1 MFQGGR
7 IMGTAVQDDMFT
19 PEVIADPYA
28 YYGRLRDEDPVHW
41 NDIYALW
48 VITRHDDVTWMT
60 RHNEL
65 FSSAVFRNDPRPAYP
80 AIDESDLG
88 LYEYVRNYQADQF
101 IQHDRPEHLDM
112 RKIVHGYF
120 TPKAMESW
128 RPFVVNAVK
137 ELLDEAEEKGSM
149 DVMRD
154 LATPLPVLVIA
165 QMMGVPA
172 EDRPYIRELAEKLLY
187 IGRGEQDRMPIL
199 TDGMKG
205 MIEYVS
211 PLVDE
216 RIVNPGDDF
225 ISVLASGEKAGVF
238 TRHQVLV
245 NTSLLLL
252 AGHETTINLLCN
264 GTLAFIQ
271 HPDQWALYKQD
282 PAGRAKWATEECL
295 RYDAPVKS
303 IQRIASQDLEVRDK
317 VLEKNDRIRWFISS
331 ANRDP
336 NVFADPDKFDITRQ
350 PNPHVAFGNGVHH
363 CLGATLAR
371 VEGQE
376 VFKALAE
383 RFPDLE
389 VGTAELEYQPSVT
402 FRSLKSLPVSWQWAP
417 VSGSQAA
424 RLGRPRRLRRE
435 CHVRDDRPQGVSP

>member
-1 MFQGGR
+1 MT
-7 IMGTAVQDDMFT
+7 TAIRDDMFT
-19 PEVIADPYA
+19 PDVLADPYT

-41 NDIYALW
+41 NDTYALW

-137 ELLDEAEEKGSM
+137 ELLDAAEEKGSM

-165 QMMGVPA
+165 QMMGVPD
-172 EDRPYIRELAEKLLY
+172 EDRPYVRQLAEKLLY
-187 IGRGEQDRMPIL
+187 IGRGEYDRMPIL

-205 MIEYVS
+205 MVEYVS

-216 RIVNPGDDF
+216 RIAKPGDDF
-225 ISVLASGEKAGVF
+225 ISVLASGEKKGVF

-252 AGHETTINLLCN
+252 AGHETTINLICN
-264 GTLAFIQ
+264 GTLSFIQ

-282 PAGRAKWATEECL
+282 PVGRAKWATEECL

-303 IQRIASQDLEVRDK
+303 IQRLASQDIEVRGK
-317 VLEKNDRIRWFISS
+317 VMEKNDRIRWFISS

-383 RFPDLE
+383 RFPDLQ
-389 VGTAELEYQPSVT
+389 VQTGQLDYQPSIT
-402 FRSLKSLPVSWQWAP
+402 FRSLKSLPVTWQ
-417 VSGSQAA
+417 
-424 RLGRPRRLRRE
+424 
-435 CHVRDDRPQGVSP
+435 

>member
-1 MFQGGR
+1 MT
-7 IMGTAVQDDMFT
+7 TAIRDDMFT
-19 PEVIADPYA
+19 PDVIADPYA
-28 YYGRLRDEDPVHW
+28 YYGRLRDEDPIHW
-41 NDIYALW
+41 NDTYALW

-65 FSSAVFRNDPRPAYP
+65 FSSAVFRNDPKPAYP

-128 RPFVVNAVK
+128 RPFVINAVK
-137 ELLDEAEEKGSM
+137 ELLDAAEEKGSM

-172 EDRPYIRELAEKLLY
+172 EDRPYVRQLAEKLLY
-187 IGRGEQDRMPIL
+187 IGRGEYDRMPIL

-205 MIEYVS
+205 MVEYVS

-216 RIVNPGDDF
+216 RIAKPGDDF
-225 ISVLASGEKAGVF
+225 ISVLASGEKKGVF

-252 AGHETTINLLCN
+252 AGHETTINLICN

-271 HPDQWALYKQD
+271 HPDQWALYKED
-282 PAGRAKWATEECL
+282 PVGRAKWATEECL

-303 IQRIASQDLEVRDK
+303 IQRLASQDIEVRGK
-317 VLEKNDRIRWFISS
+317 VMEKNDRIRWFISS

-336 NVFADPDKFDITRQ
+336 NVFAEPNKFDITRQ

-383 RFPDLE
+383 RFPGLQLQSE
-389 VGTAELEYQPSVT
+389 ELDYQPSIT
-402 FRSLKSLPVSWQWAP
+402 FRSLKSLPVTWQ
-417 VSGSQAA
+417 
-424 RLGRPRRLRRE
+424 
-435 CHVRDDRPQGVSP
+435 

>member
-1 MFQGGR
+1 MTT
-7 IMGTAVQDDMFT
+7 TAIRDDMFT
-19 PEVIADPYA
+19 PDVIADPYE

-41 NDIYALW
+41 NDAYALW

-65 FSSAVFRNDPRPAYP
+65 FSSAVFKNDPRPAYP
-80 AIDESDLG
+80 AIDEFDLG

-128 RPFVVNAVK
+128 RPFVVDAVK
-137 ELLDEAEEKGSM
+137 ELLDAAEEKGSM

-172 EDRPYIRELAEKLLY
+172 EDRPYVRQLAEKLLY
-187 IGRGEQDRMPIL
+187 IGRGEHDRMPIL

-205 MIEYVS
+205 MVEYVS

-216 RIVNPGDDF
+216 RIVRPGDDF
-225 ISVLASGEKAGVF
+225 ISVLASGEKKGAF

-252 AGHETTINLLCN
+252 AGHETTINLICN

-271 HPDQWALYKQD
+271 HPDQWALYKED

-303 IQRIASQDLEVRDK
+303 IQRLASQDLEVRGK
-317 VLEKNDRIRWFISS
+317 VMEKNDRIRWFISS

-336 NVFADPDKFDITRQ
+336 NVFAEPDKFDITRQ

-383 RFPDLE
+383 RFPNLQLE
-389 VGTAELEYQPSVT
+389 SEELDYQPSIT
-402 FRSLKSLPVSWQWAP
+402 FRSLKSLPVTWQ
-417 VSGSQAA
+417 
-424 RLGRPRRLRRE
+424 
-435 CHVRDDRPQGVSP
+435 

>member
-1 MFQGGR
+1 MA
-7 IMGTAVQDDMFT
+7 TVVQDDMFT
-19 PEVIADPYA
+19 PDVIADPYA

-41 NDIYALW
+41 NDTYGLW

-88 LYEYVRNYQADQF
+88 LYEYVKNYQADQF

-137 ELLDEAEEKGSM
+137 ELLDAAEEKGSM

-172 EDRPYIRELAEKLLY
+172 EDRPYVRQLAEKLLY
-187 IGRGEQDRMPIL
+187 IGRGEHDRMPIL

-205 MIEYVS
+205 MVEYVS

-216 RIVNPGDDF
+216 RIARPGDDF
-225 ISVLASGEKAGVF
+225 ISVLASGEKNGVF

-252 AGHETTINLLCN
+252 AGHETTINLICN
-264 GTLAFIQ
+264 GTLSFIQ
-271 HPDQWALYKQD
+271 HPDQWALYKED

-303 IQRIASQDLEVRDK
+303 IQRLASQDLEMRDK
-317 VLEKNDRIRWFISS
+317 VMRKDDRIRWFISS

-336 NVFADPDKFDITRQ
+336 NVFADPEKFDITRQ

-389 VGTAELEYQPSVT
+389 VATGELEYQPSVT
-402 FRSLKSLPVSWQWAP
+402 FRSLKSLPVTWQ
-417 VSGSQAA
+417 
-424 RLGRPRRLRRE
+424 
-435 CHVRDDRPQGVSP
+435 

>member
-1 MFQGGR
+1 
-7 IMGTAVQDDMFT
+7 MGIAVQDDMFT

-41 NDIYALW
+41 NEAYALW

-128 RPFVVNAVK
+128 RPFVVSAVK
-137 ELLDEAEEKGSM
+137 ELLDAAEEKGSM

-172 EDRPYIRELAEKLLY
+172 EDRPYVRQLAEKLLY
-187 IGRGEQDRMPIL
+187 IGRGEYDRMPIL

-205 MIEYVS
+205 MVEYVS

-216 RIVNPGDDF
+216 RILRPGDDF
-225 ISVLASGEKAGVF
+225 ISVLASGEKKGVF

-252 AGHETTINLLCN
+252 AGHETTINLICN
-264 GTLAFIQ
+264 GTLSFIQ
-271 HPDQWALYKQD
+271 HPDQWALYKED
-282 PAGRAKWATEECL
+282 PVGRAKWATEECL

-303 IQRIASQDLEVRDK
+303 IQRLASQDIEVRGK
-317 VLEKNDRIRWFISS
+317 VMEKNDRIRWFISS

-336 NVFADPDKFDITRQ
+336 NVFADPEKFDISRQ

-383 RFPDLE
+383 RFPGLQLE
-389 VGTAELEYQPSVT
+389 SEELDYQPSIT
-402 FRSLKSLPVSWQWAP
+402 FRSLKSLPVTWQ
-417 VSGSQAA
+417 
-424 RLGRPRRLRRE
+424 
-435 CHVRDDRPQGVSP
+435 

>member
-1 MFQGGR
+1 M
-7 IMGTAVQDDMFT
+7 AAALQDDMFT
-19 PEVIADPYA
+19 PDVIADPYA
-28 YYGRLRDEDPVHW
+28 YYGRLRDEDPIHW
-41 NDIYALW
+41 NDTYALW

-65 FSSAVFRNDPRPAYP
+65 FSSAVFRNDPKPAYP

-128 RPFVVNAVK
+128 RPFVVNAIK
-137 ELLDEAEEKGSM
+137 ELLDAAEEKGSM

-172 EDRPYIRELAEKLLY
+172 EDRPYVRQLAEKLLY
-187 IGRGEQDRMPIL
+187 IGRGEYDRMPIL

-216 RIVNPGDDF
+216 RIVRPGDDF
-225 ISVLASGEKAGVF
+225 ISVLASGEKKGVF

-252 AGHETTINLLCN
+252 AGHETTINLICN
-264 GTLAFIQ
+264 GTLSFIQ
-271 HPDQWALYKQD
+271 HPDQWELYKQD
-282 PAGRAKWATEECL
+282 PVGRAKWATEECL

-303 IQRIASQDLEVRDK
+303 IQRLASQDIEVRGK
-317 VLEKNDRIRWFISS
+317 VMEKNDRIRWFISS

-336 NVFADPDKFDITRQ
+336 NVFADPDKFDISRQ

-383 RFPDLE
+383 RFPNIQLASE
-389 VGTAELEYQPSVT
+389 ELDYQPSIT
-402 FRSLKSLPVSWQWAP
+402 FRSLKSLPVTWQ
-417 VSGSQAA
+417 
-424 RLGRPRRLRRE
+424 
-435 CHVRDDRPQGVSP
+435 

>member
-1 MFQGGR
+1 
-7 IMGTAVQDDMFT
+7 MGTAVQDDMFT
-19 PEVIADPYA
+19 PDVIADPYA

-41 NDIYALW
+41 NDAYALW
-48 VITRHDDVTWMT
+48 VLTRHDDVTWMT

-65 FSSAVFRNDPRPAYP
+65 FSSAVFKNDPKPAYP

-88 LYEYVRNYQADQF
+88 LYEYVKNYQADQF

-172 EDRPYIRELAEKLLY
+172 EDRPYVRQLAEKLLY
-187 IGRGEQDRMPIL
+187 IGRGEYDRMPIL

-205 MIEYVS
+205 MVEYVS

-216 RIVNPGDDF
+216 RLVRPGDDF
-225 ISVLASGEKAGVF
+225 ISVLASGEKKGVF

-252 AGHETTINLLCN
+252 AGHETTINLICN
-264 GTLAFIQ
+264 GTLSFIQ
-271 HPDQWALYKQD
+271 HPDQWALYKDD
-282 PAGRAKWATEECL
+282 PVGRAKWATEECL

-303 IQRIASQDLEVRDK
+303 IQRLASQDIEVRGK
-317 VLEKNDRIRWFISS
+317 VMEKNDRIRWFISS

-336 NVFADPDKFDITRQ
+336 NVFADPEKFDITRQ

-383 RFPDLE
+383 RFPDLQ
-389 VGTAELEYQPSVT
+389 VAAEQLDYQPSIT
-402 FRSLKSLPVSWQWAP
+402 FRSLKSLPVTWQ
-417 VSGSQAA
+417 
-424 RLGRPRRLRRE
+424 
-435 CHVRDDRPQGVSP
+435 

>member
-1 MFQGGR
+1 MV
-7 IMGTAVQDDMFT
+7 TLPDDMFT
-19 PEVIADPYA
+19 ADVIADPYP
-28 YYGRLRDEDPVHW
+28 YYGRLREEDPVHW
-41 NDIYALW
+41 NELYDLW
-48 VITRHDDVTWMT
+48 VITRHDDVVWMT
-60 RHNEL
+60 RHHEL
-65 FSSAVFRNDPRPAYP
+65 FSNAVFRNDPRPAYP

-101 IQHDRPEHLDM
+101 IQHDRPEHLEM
-112 RKIVHGYF
+112 RKIVHTYF
-120 TPKAMESW
+120 TPRAMEAW
-128 RPFVVNAVK
+128 RPFVQKAVA
-137 ELLDEAEEKGSM
+137 ELLDAAEANGHM

-172 EDRPYIRELAEKLLY
+172 VDRLHVRKLAEKLLN
-187 IGRGEQDRMPIL
+187 IGRGEHDRMKPL
-199 TDGMKG
+199 TEGMQG
-205 MIEYVS
+205 MIDYVS

-216 RIVNPGDDF
+216 RLVNPGDDF
-225 ISVLASGEKAGVF
+225 ISVLATGEKKGVF

-264 GTLAFIQ
+264 GTLAFMR
-271 HPDQWALYKQD
+271 HPEQWALFKQD
-282 PAGRAKWATEECL
+282 PEGLAQRATEECL

-303 IQRIASQDLEVRDK
+303 IQRIAGQDVDMRGK
-317 VLEKNDRIRWFISS
+317 VLRKDDRIRWFISS

-336 NVFADPDKFDITRQ
+336 NAFGNPERFDITRD
-350 PNPHVAFGNGVHH
+350 PNPHVAFGSGVHH

-383 RFPDLE
+383 RFPSLHVE
-389 VGTAELEYQPSVT
+389 TQALEYQPSIT
-402 FRSLKSLPVSWQWAP
+402 FRSLKSLPVAWS
-417 VSGSQAA
+417 
-424 RLGRPRRLRRE
+424 
-435 CHVRDDRPQGVSP
+435 

>member
-1 MFQGGR
+1 
-7 IMGTAVQDDMFT
+7 MGTVVQDDMFT
-19 PEVIADPYA
+19 PDVIADPYA

-41 NDIYALW
+41 NDAYALW

-65 FSSAVFRNDPRPAYP
+65 FSSAVFRNDPKPAYP

-88 LYEYVRNYQADQF
+88 LYEYVRNYQADQL

-137 ELLDEAEEKGSM
+137 ELLDAAEEKGSM

-172 EDRPYIRELAEKLLY
+172 EDRPYVRELAEKLLY
-187 IGRGEQDRMPIL
+187 IGRGEYDRMPIL

-205 MIEYVS
+205 MVEYVS

-216 RIVNPGDDF
+216 RIVRPGDDF
-225 ISVLASGEKAGVF
+225 ISVLASGEKKGVF

-252 AGHETTINLLCN
+252 AGHETTINLICN

-271 HPDQWALYKQD
+271 HPDQWALYKED
-282 PAGRAKWATEECL
+282 PVGRAKWATEECL

-303 IQRIASQDLEVRDK
+303 IQRLASQDIEVRGK
-317 VLEKNDRIRWFISS
+317 VMEKNDRIRWFISS

-336 NVFADPDKFDITRQ
+336 NVFGDPDKFDITRQ

-383 RFPDLE
+383 RFPNLQLE
-389 VGTAELEYQPSVT
+389 SEELDYQPSIT
-402 FRSLKSLPVSWQWAP
+402 FRSLKSLPVTWQ
-417 VSGSQAA
+417 
-424 RLGRPRRLRRE
+424 
-435 CHVRDDRPQGVSP
+435 

>member
-1 MFQGGR
+1 MT
-7 IMGTAVQDDMFT
+7 TAIRDDMFT
-19 PEVIADPYA
+19 PDVIADPYT
-28 YYGRLRDEDPVHW
+28 YYGRLRDEDPIHW
-41 NDIYALW
+41 NDTYALW

-65 FSSAVFRNDPRPAYP
+65 FSSAVFRNDPKPAYP

-137 ELLDEAEEKGSM
+137 ELLDAAEEKGSM

-172 EDRPYIRELAEKLLY
+172 EDRPYVRELAEKLLY
-187 IGRGEQDRMPIL
+187 IGRGEYDRMPIL

-205 MIEYVS
+205 MVEYVS

-216 RIVNPGDDF
+216 RMDKPGDDF
-225 ISVLASGEKAGVF
+225 ISVLASGEKKGVF

-252 AGHETTINLLCN
+252 AGHETTINLICN
-264 GTLAFIQ
+264 GTLSFIQ
-271 HPDQWALYKQD
+271 HPDQWALYKED
-282 PAGRAKWATEECL
+282 PVGRAKWATEECL

-303 IQRIASQDLEVRDK
+303 IQRLASQDIEVRGK
-317 VLEKNDRIRWFISS
+317 VMEKNDRIRWFISS

-336 NVFADPDKFDITRQ
+336 NVFAEPDKFDITRQ

-383 RFPDLE
+383 RFPNLQLKSE
-389 VGTAELEYQPSVT
+389 ELDYQPSIT
-402 FRSLKSLPVSWQWAP
+402 FRSLKSLPVSWQ
-417 VSGSQAA
+417 
-424 RLGRPRRLRRE
+424 
-435 CHVRDDRPQGVSP
+435 

>member
-1 MFQGGR
+1 MTSISR
-7 IMGTAVQDDMFT
+7 REVMGTVVQDDMFT
-19 PEVIADPYA
+19 PDVIADPYA

-41 NDIYALW
+41 NDAYALW

-65 FSSAVFRNDPRPAYP
+65 FSSAVFRNDPKPAYP

-137 ELLDEAEEKGSM
+137 ELLDAAEEKGSM

-172 EDRPYIRELAEKLLY
+172 EDRPYVRELAEKLLY
-187 IGRGEQDRMPIL
+187 IGRGEYDRMPIL

-205 MIEYVS
+205 MVEYVS

-216 RIVNPGDDF
+216 RIVRPGDDF
-225 ISVLASGEKAGVF
+225 ISVLASGEKKGVF

-252 AGHETTINLLCN
+252 AGHETTINLICN

-271 HPDQWALYKQD
+271 HPDQWALYKED
-282 PAGRAKWATEECL
+282 PVGRAKWATEECL

-303 IQRIASQDLEVRDK
+303 IQRLASQDIEVRGK
-317 VLEKNDRIRWFISS
+317 VMEKNDRIRWFISS

-336 NVFADPDKFDITRQ
+336 NVFADPEKFDITRQ

-383 RFPDLE
+383 RFPDLQVATE
-389 VGTAELEYQPSVT
+389 QLDYQPSIT
-402 FRSLKSLPVSWQWAP
+402 FRSLKSLPVTWQ
-417 VSGSQAA
+417 
-424 RLGRPRRLRRE
+424 
-435 CHVRDDRPQGVSP
+435 

>member
-1 MFQGGR
+1 
-7 IMGTAVQDDMFT
+7 MFT
-19 PEVIADPYA
+19 PDVIADPYA

-41 NDIYALW
+41 NDTYALW

-137 ELLDEAEEKGSM
+137 ELLDAAEEKGSM

-172 EDRPYIRELAEKLLY
+172 EDRPYVRQLAERLLY

-199 TDGMKG
+199 TEGMKG
-205 MIEYVS
+205 MVEYVS

-216 RIVNPGDDF
+216 RIVRPGDDF
-225 ISVLASGEKAGVF
+225 ISVLASGEKKGVF

-252 AGHETTINLLCN
+252 AGHETTINLICN
-264 GTLAFIQ
+264 GTLSFIQ
-271 HPDQWALYKQD
+271 HPDQWALYKED
-282 PAGRAKWATEECL
+282 PVGRAKWATEECL

-303 IQRIASQDLEVRDK
+303 IQRLASQDIEVRGK
-317 VLEKNDRIRWFISS
+317 VMEKNDRIRWFISS

-336 NVFADPDKFDITRQ
+336 NVFADPEKFDITRQ

-383 RFPDLE
+383 RFPNLQLE
-389 VGTAELEYQPSVT
+389 SEELDYQPSIT
-402 FRSLKSLPVSWQWAP
+402 FRSLKSLPVTWQ
-417 VSGSQAA
+417 
-424 RLGRPRRLRRE
+424 
-435 CHVRDDRPQGVSP
+435 

>member
-1 MFQGGR
+1 MS
-7 IMGTAVQDDMFT
+7 AVVRDDMFT
-19 PEVIADPYA
+19 RDVIADPYA
-28 YYGRLRDEDPVHW
+28 YYGRLRDEDQVHW
-41 NDIYALW
+41 NDTYGLW
-48 VITRHDDVTWMT
+48 VITRHDDVTWLT

-65 FSSAVFRNDPRPAYP
+65 FSSAVFKNDPRPAYP

-88 LYEYVRNYQADQF
+88 LYEYVRNYQAEQF

-112 RKIVHGYF
+112 RRIVHGYF

-137 ELLDEAEEKGSM
+137 ELLDAAEEKGSM

-172 EDRPYIRELAEKLLY
+172 EDRPYVRELAEKLLY
-187 IGRGEQDRMPIL
+187 IGRGEHDRMPIL

-216 RIVNPGDDF
+216 RIVRPGDDF
-225 ISVLASGEKAGVF
+225 ISVLASGEKKGAF

-264 GTLAFIQ
+264 GTLSFIQ
-271 HPDQWALYKQD
+271 HPDQWALYKKD
-282 PAGRAKWATEECL
+282 PVGQAKWATEECL

-303 IQRIASQDLEVRDK
+303 IQRLASQDIEMRDK
-317 VLEKNDRIRWFISS
+317 VMSKDDRIRWFISS

-336 NVFADPDKFDITRQ
+336 NVFAEPDKFDITRQ

-383 RFPDLE
+383 RFPNL
-389 VGTAELEYQPSVT
+389 TAATEELEYQPSIT
-402 FRSLKSLPVSWQWAP
+402 FRSLKSLPVTWQ
-417 VSGSQAA
+417 
-424 RLGRPRRLRRE
+424 
-435 CHVRDDRPQGVSP
+435 

>member
-1 MFQGGR
+1 MAMA
-7 IMGTAVQDDMFT
+7 IQDDMFT
-19 PEVIADPYA
+19 PDVIADPYA
-28 YYGRLRDEDPVHW
+28 YYGRLRDQDPIHW
-41 NDIYALW
+41 NDAYALW

-65 FSSAVFRNDPRPAYP
+65 FSSTVFRNDPRPAYP

-128 RPFVVNAVK
+128 RPFVINAVK
-137 ELLDEAEEKGSM
+137 ELLDAAEEKGSM

-172 EDRPYIRELAEKLLY
+172 EDRPHVRQLAEKLLY
-187 IGRGEQDRMPIL
+187 IGRGEHDRMPIL

-205 MIEYVS
+205 MVEYVS

-216 RIVNPGDDF
+216 RMVRPGDDF
-225 ISVLASGEKAGVF
+225 ISVLASGEKKGVF

-252 AGHETTINLLCN
+252 AGHETTINLICN
-264 GTLAFIQ
+264 GTLALMQ
-271 HPDQWALYKQD
+271 HPDQWALYKED
-282 PAGRAKWATEECL
+282 PVGRAKWATEECL

-303 IQRIASQDLEVRDK
+303 IQRLASQDVEMRGK
-317 VLEKNDRIRWFISS
+317 VMEKNDRIRWFISS

-383 RFPDLE
+383 RFPALQVQTE
-389 VGTAELEYQPSVT
+389 ELEYQPSIT
-402 FRSLKSLPVSWQWAP
+402 FRSLKSLPVTWQ
-417 VSGSQAA
+417 
-424 RLGRPRRLRRE
+424 
-435 CHVRDDRPQGVSP
+435 

>member
-1 MFQGGR
+1 MT
-7 IMGTAVQDDMFT
+7 TAIRDDMFT
-19 PEVIADPYA
+19 SDVIADPYT

-41 NDIYALW
+41 NDTYALW
-48 VITRHDDVTWMT
+48 VVTRHDDVTWMT

-65 FSSAVFRNDPRPAYP
+65 FSSAVFKNDPRPAYP

-88 LYEYVRNYQADQF
+88 LYEYVKNYQADQF

-128 RPFVVNAVK
+128 RPFVVKAVN
-137 ELLDEAEEKGSM
+137 ELLDAAEEKGSM

-172 EDRPYIRELAEKLLY
+172 EDRPYVRQLAEKLLY
-187 IGRGEQDRMPIL
+187 IGRGEHDRMPIL

-205 MIEYVS
+205 MVEYVS

-216 RIVNPGDDF
+216 RMVKPGDDF
-225 ISVLASGEKAGVF
+225 ISVLASGEKKGVF

-252 AGHETTINLLCN
+252 AGHETTINLICN
-264 GTLAFIQ
+264 GTLSFIQ
-271 HPDQWALYKQD
+271 HPDQWALYKKD

-303 IQRIASQDLEVRDK
+303 IQRLASQDLEMRDK
-317 VLEKNDRIRWFISS
+317 VMRKDDRIRWFISS

-336 NVFADPDKFDITRQ
+336 NVFADPEKFDISRQ

-383 RFPDLE
+383 RFPGLQLE
-389 VGTAELEYQPSVT
+389 SEELDYQPSIT
-402 FRSLKSLPVSWQWAP
+402 FRSLKSLPVTWQ
-417 VSGSQAA
+417 
-424 RLGRPRRLRRE
+424 
-435 CHVRDDRPQGVSP
+435 

>member
-1 MFQGGR
+1 MS
-7 IMGTAVQDDMFT
+7 TVVQDDMFT
-19 PEVIADPYA
+19 PDVIADPYT
-28 YYGRLRDEDPVHW
+28 YYGQLRDEDPVHW
-41 NDIYALW
+41 NDTYGLW
-48 VITRHDDVTWMT
+48 VITRHDDVTWLT
-60 RHNEL
+60 RHHEL

-101 IQHDRPEHLDM
+101 IQHDRPVHLDM

-128 RPFVVNAVK
+128 RPFVVDAVK
-137 ELLDEAEEKGSM
+137 ELLDAAEEKGSM

-172 EDRPYIRELAEKLLY
+172 QDRPYVRQLAEKLLY
-187 IGRGEQDRMPIL
+187 IGRGEHDRMPIL

-216 RIVNPGDDF
+216 RIVKPGDDF
-225 ISVLASGEKAGVF
+225 ISVLASGEKKGVF
-238 TRHQVLV
+238 SRHQVLV

-264 GTLAFIQ
+264 GTLAFMQ
-271 HPDQWALYKQD
+271 HPDQWELYKQD
-282 PAGRAKWATEECL
+282 PVGRAKWATEECL

-303 IQRIASQDLEVRDK
+303 IQRLASQDLEMRGK
-317 VLEKNDRIRWFISS
+317 VMRKDDRIRWFISS

-336 NVFADPDKFDITRQ
+336 NVFAEPDRFDITRQ

-383 RFPDLE
+383 RFPGLE
-389 VGTAELEYQPSVT
+389 LVTEELEYQPSIT
-402 FRSLKSLPVSWQWAP
+402 FRSLKSLPVTLQ
-417 VSGSQAA
+417 
-424 RLGRPRRLRRE
+424 
-435 CHVRDDRPQGVSP
+435 

>member
-1 MFQGGR
+1 
-7 IMGTAVQDDMFT
+7 MGTVVHDDMFT
-19 PEVIADPYA
+19 PDVIADPYA

-41 NDIYALW
+41 NDTYALW

-65 FSSAVFRNDPRPAYP
+65 FSSAVFKNDPRPAYP
-80 AIDESDLG
+80 DIDESDLG
-88 LYEYVRNYQADQF
+88 LYEYVKNYQADQF
-101 IQHDRPEHLDM
+101 IQHDRPVHLDM
-112 RKIVHGYF
+112 RRIVHGYF
-120 TPKAMESW
+120 TPKAMEAW
-128 RPFVVNAVK
+128 RPFVVNAIK
-137 ELLDEAEEKGSM
+137 ELLDEAEEKGTM

-172 EDRPYIRELAEKLLY
+172 EDRPYVRQLAEKLLY
-187 IGRGEQDRMPIL
+187 IARGEHDRMPIL

-216 RIVNPGDDF
+216 RIVRPGDDF
-225 ISVLASGEKAGVF
+225 ISVLAEGEKKGVF
-238 TRHQVLV
+238 SRHQVLV

-252 AGHETTINLLCN
+252 AGHETTINLICN
-264 GTLAFIQ
+264 GVLSFIQ
-271 HPDQWALYKQD
+271 HPDQWALLKED

-303 IQRIASQDLEVRDK
+303 IQRLAAQDIEVRGK
-317 VLEKNDRIRWFISS
+317 VMEKNDRIRWFISS

-336 NVFADPDKFDITRQ
+336 EKFANPNTFDITRQ

-383 RFPDLE
+383 RFPGLQ
-389 VGTAELEYQPSVT
+389 TASDRLEYQPSIT
-402 FRSLKSLPVSWQWAP
+402 FRSLKSLPVTLQ
-417 VSGSQAA
+417 
-424 RLGRPRRLRRE
+424 
-435 CHVRDDRPQGVSP
+435 